1 MTAESKIVEIKNE
14 NQDEAES
21 KIPDFLSIII
31 SQ

>member
-1 MTAESKIVEIKNE
+1 MTTGSKTVKIWNE
-14 NQDEAES
+14 NQDEAVS

>member
-1 MTAESKIVEIKNE
+1 MTTGSKTVEIWNK

-31 SQ
+31 SR